1 MSPRLLS
8 LFSLVILAGCA
19 GGGGWNNPNL
29 PPGQERADESACR
42 HESEQDMDIG
52 PSSYTSPGSD
62 KMDTPMQMVDRS
74 ELRHQFAALV
84 ADCMERKGY
93 RHNK

>member
-1 MSPRLLS
+1 MSSRLLPLIS
-8 LFSLVILAGCA
+8 LALLAGCA
-19 GGGGWNNPNL
+19 GSGGWNNPNL
-29 PPGQERADESACR
+29 PPGQERADERTCR

-52 PSSYTSPGSD
+52 PASYIPPGSD
-62 KMDTPMQMVDRS
+62 KMDSPMQMVDRS

-93 RHNK
+93 RPNK